1 MVHLLE
7 ASFRPAEGLLGSIQ
21 ADFFLPSI
29 ALDFMHICHALDNG
43 FLNPFVHLVCIL
55 IESVTAKD
63 IAAGKRWWCPSPR
76 MFSYSWIVCP
86 LGIPPG
92 CV

>member
-7 ASFRPAEGLLGSIQ
+7 ASFRPAEVLLGSIQ

-63 IAAGKRWWCPSPR
+63 IAAGKRWWCRSPS

-86 LGIPPG
+86 LGVPPG